1 MNGNVKKVIFI
12 LIGILIIGIILFFI
26 LKNKNQEPKME
37 EYEPQEEIST
47 QQERQT
53 MISLY
58 FINKTTRAVEPE
70 ARLIDVKDLISNP
83 YGILV
88 NLLIAGPKNENLE
101 TTIPKETTLLDA
113 KMEGDTLVLNLSEE
127 FINNHIGGKE
137 EESKTIEC
145 IVNTLTELT
154 EINSVKILINSEENK
169 SFKDGEINFN
179 EKFIRND

>member
-1 MNGNVKKVIFI
+1 MKNKIKKIIFI
-12 LIGILIIGIILFFI
+12 VIAILIIAGILFI
-26 LKNKNQEPKME
+26 VSKNKNQNTEIK
-37 EYEPQEEIST
+37 EYEPEEEIST

-58 FINKTTRAVEPE
+58 FINKNTRAVEPE

-83 YGILV
+83 YGILI
-88 NLLIAGPKNENLE
+88 NLLVEGPKNDNLE
-101 TTIPKETTLLDA
+101 TTIPKKTTLLGVSL
-113 KMEGDTLVLNLSEE
+113 EGDILVLNLSEE
-127 FINNHIGGKE
+127 FVNNHIGGKE

-154 EINSVKILINSEENK
+154 EVNSIKILINSEENK
-169 SFKDGEINFN
+169 SFKDGEINFS